1 MSKPHERSEG
11 RCRAGVVG
19 KWAGPKPHQP
29 ERRPI
34 AAKVL
39 QTTRGAD
46 ALGNPTR
53 FPLCHGEDHAQFSP
67 DRSAGTARVGW
78 VMRIFPTIAE
88 REEAPVLIMIMR
100 RNAFTVLGLRFIR
113 LAITLLLMPCSKYSN
128 TSRSRC
134 VSLNCWQICDNGT
147 SPAGPLSSRIA
158 MLG

>member
-67 DRSAGTARVGW
+67 DRSAGKARAGL
-78 VMRIFPTIAE
+78 VMRIFPTIAVPAA
-88 REEAPVLIMIMR
+88 APVLLIVAPR
-100 RNAFTVLGLRFIR
+100 KDFNVLEL
-113 LAITLLLMPCSKYSN
+113 T
-128 TSRSRC
+128 
-134 VSLNCWQICDNGT
+134 
-147 SPAGPLSSRIA
+147 
-158 MLG
+158 